1 MNHNIKLTSDPYLRP
16 YFGEIQNRKQK
27 ITDTE
32 QWLTGGK
39 MELKDFASAHEYY
52 GLHDQGE
59 SWVFREWAP
68 NATMIYLIGDFSGW
82 ECRDEYRLKRINDNG
97 DWELRLDKDA
107 IHDQDLYRLKM
118 FWNGGEG
125 DRLPAYARRVVQD
138 ENTKIFNAQ
147 VWTSKYE
154 WQYPGTNIRHPF
166 LKIYEAHVGMSSEEE
181 RIATYDEF
189 RKYVLPRIVDAGYN
203 TIQLMG
209 VQEHPYYGSF
219 GYHVANFFAPSS
231 RFGTPQELKHLIDEA
246 HRNNV
251 AVVMDLIHSHSVK
264 NVVEGL
270 SKFDGTEYQYFHSGD
285 RGYHEA
291 WDSRCFDY
299 GKNQVL
305 HFLLSNC
312 RYWLDEFNVDGFRF
326 DGITSMLYLHHGIGY
341 TFTSYDDYFNQ
352 HVDTDAYVYLSLANK
367 VIHDVNPSAVTLAED
382 ISGMPG
388 LVSSPDQGGSGFDY
402 RQAMGVSDY
411 WFKMLKDMR
420 DEDWNMDNLWH
431 ELTNKRPEEFTVSYV
446 ECHDQA
452 LVGGKTLIFELADKD
467 MYTDMHRN
475 RQNIVIDRAVALHKM
490 ARLATLGTADG
501 GYLNFMG
508 NEFGHPEWVD
518 FPREGNNWSYKYS
531 RRQWSLRDNE
541 GLIYHDLAEFDRDMM
556 TLDIQE
562 MANSFP
568 SPVYLHNNDKLMAF
582 TRGRYLFLFN
592 FHPGESFTD
601 YMVPVDRKGKYK
613 LILDSDREKYSGFER
628 IEPGQEFHTQHKE
641 GDSHTN
647 YIKVY
652 LPSRSA
658 MVLEYSSEQRAKS

>member
-1 MNHNIKLTSDPYLRP
+1 MNKNIHLTDDPYLEP
-16 YFGEIQNRKQK
+16 YFGEIRKRKQK
-27 ITDTE
+27 IADTE

-39 MELKDFASAHEYY
+39 TALKNFASAHEYY
-52 GLHDQGE
+52 GLHFIE
-59 SWVFREWAP
+59 NNWVFREWAP

-82 ECRDEYRLKRINDNG
+82 ECLEEYRLKRINDNG
-97 DWELRLDKDA
+97 DWELRIDKNK

-118 FWNGGEG
+118 FWDGGKG
-125 DRLPAYARRVVQD
+125 DRIPAYARRVVQD
-138 ENTKIFNAQ
+138 EHTKIFNAQ

-181 RIATYDEF
+181 RIASYNDF

-231 RFGTPQELKHLIDEA
+231 RFGTPQELKRLIDEA

-264 NVVEGL
+264 NEVEGL
-270 SKFDGTEYQYFHSGD
+270 SRFDGTEYQYFHAGS

-291 WDSRCFDY
+291 WDSKCFDY
-299 GKNQVL
+299 GKIQVL

-312 RYWLDEFNVDGFRF
+312 RYWLDEFKVDGFRF

-352 HVDTDAYVYLSLANK
+352 YVDTNAYVYLSLANR
-367 VIHDVNPSAVTLAED
+367 VIHDVTPSAVTIAED

-388 LVSSPDQGGSGFDY
+388 LAFSPEQGGTGFDY

-431 ELTNKRPEEFTVSYV
+431 ELTDKRPEEHTVSYV

-452 LVGGKTLIFELADKD
+452 LVGGKTLIFELADKE

-475 RQNIVIDRAVALHKM
+475 RQNIVIDRAVALHKI

-541 GLIYHDLAEFDRDMM
+541 ELIYHDLAEFDKDMM
-556 TLDIQE
+556 ALDIKDL
-562 MANSFP
+562 ANSSP
-568 SPVYLHNNDKLMAF
+568 SAVYLHNNDKLMAF

-601 YMVPVDRKGKYK
+601 YMIPVARKGKYT

-628 IEPGQEFHTQHKE
+628 IEPDQEFHTQFKD

-658 MVLEYSSEQRAKS
+658 MVLEYSSE